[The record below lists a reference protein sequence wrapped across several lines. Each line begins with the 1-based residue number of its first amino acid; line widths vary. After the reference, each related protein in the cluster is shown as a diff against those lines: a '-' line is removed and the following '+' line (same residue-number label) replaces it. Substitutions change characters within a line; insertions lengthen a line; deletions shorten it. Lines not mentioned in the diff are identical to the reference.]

1 MRIKQRLDIKSALRS
16 IFYKPV
22 ELHPMDEILK
32 SLKNLEYEEE
42 KGHINQ
48 KLKAPDY
55 WNF

>member
-22 ELHPMDEILK
+22 ELRPMDEILK
-32 SLKNLEYEEE
+32 SLKNLEHEEE